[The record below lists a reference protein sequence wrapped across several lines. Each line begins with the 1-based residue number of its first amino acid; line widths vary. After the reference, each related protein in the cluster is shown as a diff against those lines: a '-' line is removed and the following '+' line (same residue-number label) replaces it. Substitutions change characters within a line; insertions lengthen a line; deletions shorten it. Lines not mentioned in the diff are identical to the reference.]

1 MPVLDIVAGSVSFQ
15 SIPAPDNC
23 RTVAGL
29 RSEIG
34 DKLGFGG
41 AQALIGLLAEYQY
54 KTIQPTLLLQPI
66 RIEATQATTTSK
78 PCRYFLSQLHLD
90 DEVVEMT
97 ADEERPGCTPPRP
110 WIIFLAEKDG
120 LPLSESTPLPVAPKK
135 VPATQTE
142 DPEKFWGDM
151 AREFFWKKPFE
162 KVGPVYNF
170 DRSKG
175 DVSIRWFEGGT
186 TNISYNCLDRN
197 IEKGF
202 GSKTAIYYECN
213 DLEDAHAAYSYSD
226 VLKMD
231 RLSVYLPMIL
241 ELPASMLAC
250 ARIGAVH
257 SVVFGG
263 FSAESLAG
271 RLVDAQSSVV
281 ITADGVMRGA
291 KPVQLKAI
299 TDKACEITAKEGFNV
314 KRVVCVARLKDT
326 PRASQAQHSWVE
338 GRDVWYSDFVKTQPE
353 ECECEW
359 MDSEAPLFMLYT
371 SGSTGKPKGVLHT
384 TGGYMLGSFA
394 TTKYTFDYHPEDV
407 YFCTADCGWITGHS
421 YVTYGPML
429 NTATQV
435 VFEGVP
441 THPEVDR
448 FWKVCEKY
456 KVSIFYTA
464 PTAIRAL
471 MKSGD
476 APVTR
481 NDLSS
486 LRLLGS
492 VGEPINPEAWR
503 WYHRVVGGGRCA
515 IADTHLLLSASGV
528 LLSVFW
534 GLSSVWGGRVWVLH
548 ISPLSGTFETERKM
562 FRSMVCVPR
571 KDFGGVLTKPS
582 VIRKLLLYWQTET
595 GSHLITPLVG
605 AMDCKPGSASF
616 PFFGV
621 EPAILDENGKELE
634 GECSGRLVLKRPPP
648 SMMRTVYGD
657 HQRFEET
664 YFSQFNGC
672 YFTGDGCKRDKDGFY
687 WLTGRM
693 DDVINVSGHR
703 IGTAEV
709 ESALVAHPKVAEA
722 AVVGFPHEIKGEG
735 IWCYDSL
742 KADLKKQV
750 REVIGAFAMPD
761 EIHWAPGLPKTRSG
775 KIMRRVLRKLALP
788 DYETQDL
795 GDTSTLA
802 DPSVVDVL
810 KSYHPRK
817 AAAGYID
824 GPAVAVRTVVAAL
837 RRKVGTKSL
846 SARGPGVRPPN
857 VRTGQPRAAMRT
869 AVRASSSP
877 CLRGVF
883 EG

>member
-1 MPVLDIVAGSVSFQ
+1 MGDFNQAIDVSETF
-15 SIPAPDNC
+15 PPPPE
-23 RTVAGL
+23 L
-29 RSEIG
+29 RAKAHVKSME
-34 DKLGFGG
+34 
-41 AQALIGLLAEYQY
+41 EYQAMY
-54 KTIQPTLLLQPI
+54 KASL
-66 RIEATQATTTSK
+66 
-78 PCRYFLSQLHLD
+78 
-90 DEVVEMT
+90 
-97 ADEERPGCTPPRP
+97 
-110 WIIFLAEKDG
+110 
-120 LPLSESTPLPVAPKK
+120 
-135 VPATQTE
+135 E

-213 DLEDAHAAYSYSD
+213 DLEDSHAAYSYSD
-226 VLKMD
+226 VLKMVCKLANALKAEGVQKGD

-515 IADTHLLLSASGV
+515 IADT
-528 LLSVFW
+528 
-534 GLSSVWGGRVWVLH
+534 
-548 ISPLSGTFETERKM
+548 
-562 FRSMVCVPR
+562 
-571 KDFGGVLTKPS
+571 
-582 VIRKLLLYWQTET
+582 YWQTET

-735 IWCYDSL
+735 IWCYVTLNEGEAYEDSL

-817 AAAGYID
+817 AAAGYS
-824 GPAVAVRTVVAAL
+824 G
-837 RRKVGTKSL
+837 K
-846 SARGPGVRPPN
+846 
-857 VRTGQPRAAMRT
+857 
-869 AVRASSSP
+869 
-877 CLRGVF
+877 
-883 EG
+883 